1 MLDLD
6 KAFLKPQNNTNQQQ
20 KRIYCDPYGI
30 KAQPIF
36 YLSKSCYAVL
46 RACHFFEN
54 RNIFQLFLTSVKKNC
69 IIIFF
74 CETR

>member
-1 MLDLD
+1 MESIAILAVLV
-6 KAFLKPQNNTNQQQ
+6 
-20 KRIYCDPYGI
+20 
-30 KAQPIF
+30 QPSF